1 MLEGRSKVMTCPSNS
16 SPKVVLIESKQPTA
30 KSSLLLLL
38 LLLLM
43 MMLLPSMAM
52 PAVYCSCSW
61 FSFACFRPA
70 FLSFYFLGLCLRAGI
85 QWVRMAWKP
94 HLLCGLGVQSWL
106 IKLRDVFEKKIINFN
121 FLIFLYYFDVLML
134 KII

>member
-38 LLLLM
+38 LLL

-52 PAVYCSCSW
+52 PAVCCSCSW

-70 FLSFYFLGLCLRAGI
+70 FLSFYFLGLCLRVGI
-85 QWVRMAWKP
+85 QWVSMAWKP

-106 IKLRDVFEKKIINFN
+106 IKLWDFFEKKIIFFNFN
-121 FLIFLYYFDVLML
+121 FFDIFILFWCVCC
-134 KII
+134 